1 MLPAD
6 SVASLHNHKL
16 FEEHAIDTI
25 HTLLLND
32 STLPMTFICETRDYK
47 HLLILFYED
56 KQLGI
61 EEQIN
66 MVRNIML
73 LNDVE
78 RYIFA
83 TETLSPNN
91 KGLVFLHGNHH
102 GLQDIAQYSIRRRN
116 GHIKLSDKTES
127 YSLNTNTEWGT
138 LLTGAEVSSKQRKE
152 LESIVSTL
160 PRNYPVKA
168 FEYSEKINTYQPHR
182 LN

>member
-1 MLPAD
+1 
-6 SVASLHNHKL
+6 
-16 FEEHAIDTI
+16 
-25 HTLLLND
+25 
-32 STLPMTFICETRDYK
+32 MTFLCETRDYK
-47 HLLILFYED
+47 HLLILFYKD

-73 LNDVE
+73 LNNVE
-78 RYIFA
+78 KYIFA
-83 TETLSPNN
+83 METLSHGN
-91 KGLVFLHGNHH
+91 KGLVFLHGSHH
-102 GLQDIAQYSIRRRN
+102 GLQDITQYSIRRRN
-116 GHIKLSDKTES
+116 GQIRLNDKTES
-127 YSLNTNTEWGT
+127 YSLNTDTNWGT
-138 LLTGAEVSSKQRKE
+138 LLTGAEVSSEQHKE